1 MSAHE
6 VDAGTTWDGEAW
18 VPVDD
23 APIEGAVG
31 LIEEDPNADA
41 PGCPHPAPDR
51 RLVDGEQWCGACGEV
66 VAGATQAIVP
76 RERPG
81 VVDPTRR
88 EGDAR
93 SGGLQFVKVPV
104 PGNAGRPYTADQVE
118 QEIVVLLDRL
128 ERGQGWL
135 TTKEEERAA
144 AQLAFDLAFARARFR
159 STARSA
165 EQRNDEA
172 TLLCRDEYERVKLL
186 DLTCKT
192 ARDGLHSLRSSLS
205 ALQSVLKSINATM
218 QAYR

>member
-1 MSAHE
+1 VS
-6 VDAGTTWDGEAW
+6 T
-18 VPVDD
+18 VDD
-23 APIEGAVG
+23 DRSQLGLDDPVEGTIG
-31 LIEEDPNADA
+31 LDLPDGVMPDGTDA
-41 PGCPHPAPDR
+41 PSCPHPAPDR
-51 RLVDGEQWCGACGEV
+51 RLVDNEQVCSVCWEV
-66 VAGATQAIVP
+66 VSVPQAIVP
-76 RERPG
+76 RDRPG
-81 VVDPTRR
+81 TTDPTRR

-93 SGGLQFVKVPV
+93 SGGLQFVTVPT
-104 PGNAGRPYTADQVE
+104 PGVAGRPYTADEVE
-118 QEIVVLLDRL
+118 REIVVLLDRL

-144 AQLAFDLAFARARFR
+144 AQLAFDLAFARARFQ

-186 DLTCKT
+186 DLTCRT

-218 QAYR
+218 GAYR